1 VTFHSIFRTVL
12 NISLLLLAIYLG
24 TTLVLGWGYAFAL
37 THPDCNPDPP
47 LMANVSKPEE
57 VWLSSSDGFSLRAWY
72 YPPKNGGAILAAG
85 GISGA
90 LGDQPPPV
98 DFLIGS
104 GFGVLQLDSRSCARP
119 AAPVTLGGKE
129 TSDLEAG
136 FQFLETRPEVQR
148 IGAFGF
154 SMGGAAVIRHAAVQP
169 QISAV
174 VAEGGYFNLGKDL
187 TEPDSPQSLP
197 RRLLLTSIAG
207 AYWMQSGVNPWMLSP
222 IDDLPRLSPRPV
234 LLIYGEREAGSGR
247 AWEQYTAA
255 NEPKQLWIVPG
266 GDHGSNRRV
275 APDEYMQRVLS
286 FFERY
291 LLQE

>member
-1 VTFHSIFRTVL
+1 MIFHRIFRTVL
-12 NISLLLLAIYLG
+12 NVSLLLLAIYLG
-24 TTLVLGWGYAFAL
+24 TTLVLGWGFAFAL
-37 THPDCNPDPP
+37 THPGCNSDPP
-47 LMANVSKPEE
+47 LMENVSEPEE
-57 VWLSSSDGFSLRAWY
+57 VWLSTSDGFSLRAWY
-72 YPPKNGGAILAAG
+72 YPSQNGGAILAAG
-85 GISGA
+85 GMSGA

-98 DFLIGS
+98 DFLIRS
-104 GFGVLQLDSRSCARP
+104 GFGVLQLDSRACARP

-136 FQFLETRPEVQR
+136 FQFLETRPEVKR
-148 IGAFGF
+148 IGEFGF

-169 QISAV
+169 RILAI
-174 VAEGGYFNLGKDL
+174 VAEGSYYNLGRHI
-187 TEPDSPQSLP
+187 TEPDNSISLP
-197 RRLLLTSIAG
+197 HQLLLTAIAG
-207 AYWMQSGVNPWMLSP
+207 GYWMQSGVNPWMLSP

-234 LLIYGEREAGSGR
+234 MLIYGEREADNGR

-275 APDEYMQRVLS
+275 APDEYQQRVLS

-291 LLQE
+291 LLQQ